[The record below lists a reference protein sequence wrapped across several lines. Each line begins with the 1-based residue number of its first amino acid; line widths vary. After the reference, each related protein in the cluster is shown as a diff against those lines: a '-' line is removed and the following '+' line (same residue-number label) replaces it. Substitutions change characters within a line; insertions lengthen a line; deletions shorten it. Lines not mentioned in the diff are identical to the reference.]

1 VAKVDIDYRD
11 VFARTIDGLD
21 GGGLLLVTQGA
32 DGRPNVMTIG
42 WGCVGTI
49 WRRQIFVAL
58 VRPSRHTYKLLAENG
73 DFTVN
78 LMPLDLGET
87 VAYCGEVSGREHDKF
102 AERGL
107 TLAPAA
113 KVKAP
118 VIEQALVQYECRT
131 VQRSDVIPEAFD
143 PAIVAKFYA
152 KGDFHRVYFGEI
164 VAVRAEEGFRE

>member
-1 VAKVDIDYRD
+1 MAKVAVDYRD

-21 GGGLLLVTQGA
+21 GDGLLLVTQGA
-32 DGRPNVMTIG
+32 EGRPNIMTVGWAFIG
-42 WGCVGTI
+42 TA
-49 WRRQIFVAL
+49 WRKQIFVAL
-58 VRPSRHTYKLLAENG
+58 VRPSRHTYKMLEQNG

-78 LMPLDLGET
+78 LLPADRGED

-107 TLAPAA
+107 TAVPSA
-113 KVKAP
+113 KVGAP

-131 VQRSDVIPEAFD
+131 VQRTDVVPEAFD

-152 KGDFHRVYFGEI
+152 SGNFHRVFFGEI
-164 VAVRAEEGFRE
+164 VAVREEEGFRE